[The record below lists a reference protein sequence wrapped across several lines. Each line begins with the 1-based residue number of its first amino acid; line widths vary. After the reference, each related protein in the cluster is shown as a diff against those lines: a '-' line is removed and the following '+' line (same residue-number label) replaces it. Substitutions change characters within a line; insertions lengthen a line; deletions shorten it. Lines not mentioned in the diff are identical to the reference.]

1 MHGFPK
7 TLNPINF
14 YPIRFL
20 QTESEIRERCYYQV
34 RFHLAGWRKVCVGVC
49 YLSLLAGIVIAV
61 EPAGCCV
68 NPNENI
74 QRKSP
79 LCLFWEIAVFVFPS
93 LYSCIY

>member
-1 MHGFPK
+1 M
-7 TLNPINF
+7 
-14 YPIRFL
+14 
-20 QTESEIRERCYYQV
+20 
-34 RFHLAGWRKVCVGVC
+34 CVGVC

-79 LCLFWEIAVFVFPS
+79 LCLFWETAVFVFPS

>member
-1 MHGFPK
+1 MC
-7 TLNPINF
+7 I
-14 YPIRFL
+14 
-20 QTESEIRERCYYQV
+20 
-34 RFHLAGWRKVCVGVC
+34 GVC

-79 LCLFWEIAVFVFPS
+79 LCLFWEM
-93 LYSCIY
+93 LYLLFHSFIRVYSEGMKETQIQR